1 MDAELA
7 GSLLAGWIA
16 GAVAG
21 LTATGLLLV
30 VAARSPSLAARLPS
44 RRLPLLGMV
53 LANGLTIGLTLVGLL
68 LGGLFYRLGG
78 DGTGGAARFGAVV
91 LVVSGGFLGLYVFVR
106 SGLRGR
112 EAPIV
117 VVSVAVA
124 GVCFGVVL
132 PWLASLAPS

>member
-1 MDAELA
+1 MDADLA
-7 GSLLAGWIA
+7 GALLAGWIA

-21 LTATGLLLV
+21 LTSTAAVLI
-30 VAARSPSLAARLPS
+30 VAARSPSFAARLPA
-44 RRLPLLGMV
+44 RRLPLLGIV

-78 DGTGGAARFGAVV
+78 EGAGGALRFGAAV
-91 LVVSGGFLGLYVFVR
+91 LVVAVGFFGLYVFVR

-117 VVSVAVA
+117 VVALGVA
-124 GVCFGVVL
+124 GVCFGVLL
-132 PWLASLAPS
+132 PWLGLLAS